1 MQLISPVV
9 YLNSGISGVHG
20 AFSNADALQKIL
32 AIQAVANMAEE
43 RAARSTNPMEL
54 ACVCSALRRASRSV
68 TLLYDLVLAPTG
80 LRATQFIIL
89 RALHDHAEIA
99 QCDLAR
105 DHSIAVETLSRRLA
119 TLRRKGYVQ
128 VRVGCRHGERIYS
141 LTVAGEH
148 ALAVA
153 LPYWQRAQDRL
164 KAALGGEYQESLFSF
179 CEHISKAAKCA
190 EHIRIANHAAFS

>member
-1 MQLISPVV
+1 MT
-9 YLNSGISGVHG
+9 
-20 AFSNADALQKIL
+20 
-32 AIQAVANMAEE
+32 EE
-43 RAARSTNPMEL
+43 RAARSNNAMEL

-89 RALHDHAEIA
+89 HAIHEGSEIA

-141 LTVAGEH
+141 LTKAGER
-148 ALAVA
+148 AVTAA
-153 LPYWQRAQDRL
+153 LPYWKRAEDRL
-164 KAALGGEYQESLFSF
+164 KAAMGGEYQESLFSF
-179 CEHISKAAKCA
+179 CEHISQAAKYA
-190 EHIRIANHAAFS
+190 EHIRVANHAASS